1 MPNWCSNT
9 VSVNGDAA
17 DISEFKNWLGEGEG
31 LLTKI
36 KPLPRGL
43 SDTMSGFYGDPEKQK
58 ELEAQEK
65 SNLEQFG
72 YKNWYDWNIA
82 NWGTKWDVSVE
93 IDDFNTTDTEVL
105 LSFESAWSPP
115 QRAIFAL
122 ATKFNKLTIRH
133 SFLEEGVGFVGYDLY
148 ENGEH
153 SLEEYNENRESDEWK
168 QLARDEFGWEPWPDD
183 DAELEVI
190 EVTETPK
197 SIVDDV
203 SEVIAKFSKETRDR
217 VKKSK
222 KKVETKKTTKKV
234 AKKVIKKK
242 SKKKK

>member
-9 VSVNGDAA
+9 VSVSGDAA
-17 DISEFKNWLGEGEG
+17 DISEFKNWLGEGKG

-36 KPLPRGL
+36 NPTPKQL
-43 SDTMSGFYGDPEKQK
+43 TETVSGFHGDPEKQK
-58 ELEAQEK
+58 ALEAQEK
-65 SNLEQFG
+65 INLEQFG
-72 YKNWYDWNIA
+72 FKNWYDWNIG
-82 NWGTKWDVSVE
+82 NWGTKWDLDVD

-105 LSFESAWSPP
+105 FSFESAWSPP
-115 QRAIFAL
+115 QLAISAL

-133 SFLEEGVGFVGYDLY
+133 SFFEEGVGFVGYDLY
-148 ENGEH
+148 ENGEATV
-153 SLEEYNENRESDEWK
+153 EEYNDEYKSDKWK
-168 QLARDEFGWEPWPDD
+168 RLASDEFGWEPWPDD